1 MSLFGKLFTGLV
13 LLLTLGAIVA
23 VLALLAIDRLTD
35 RPVVMR
41 TWQVPITT
49 TAPTHARLDIST
61 GDVSVGGALPA
72 AAPID
77 PQLLAQGETV
87 MSDNAHIATRFQTAG
102 DGGRLDLSASDRT
115 FVPGWLDW
123 ARSSGSQSWDVALN
137 PAVVRSVE
145 MHVDRGSVRLDL
157 SELPVSGFTIRV
169 GVGDVDL
176 TVGDQADLSATG
188 TVQVGI
194 GRTTIHL
201 PDDLPVNVEYAGGG
215 ESVQTDGDVVTTP
228 DGFVNGAWQ
237 HRQPS
242 ATTGAQ
248 VVISLDMGVG
258 DLALVTTRRTGS
270 PPDQPAA
277 TPAAPTPAA
286 SPITSSPLPLG
297 NGGMA
302 HDVDSVR
309 ADRRRSIA
317 SA

>member
-13 LLLTLGAIVA
+13 LLLALGAIVA

-87 MSDNAHIATRFQTAG
+87 MSDNADIATRFQIAG
-102 DGGRLDLSASDRT
+102 SGGRLDLSASDHT

-145 MHVDRGSVRLDL
+145 THVDRGSVRLDL

-169 GVGDVDL
+169 GVGNVDL
-176 TVGDQADLSATG
+176 TVGDHADLSATG

-201 PDDLPVNVEYAGGG
+201 PDDLPVKVEYAGGG
-215 ESVQTDGDVVTTP
+215 ESVQTDGDVVTTS

-242 ATTGAQ
+242 AVTGGQ

-258 DLALVTTRRTGS
+258 DLALVTTRRTGT
-270 PPDQPAA
+270 PPHQPAA
-277 TPAAPTPAA
+277 TPAAPTPVA
-286 SPITSSPLPLG
+286 SPIARYPVPLG
-297 NGGMA
+297 NAGMA
-302 HDVDSVR
+302 RGVDSVR